1 MLRTLSN
8 LSGICQESVDKT
20 LKSIMRETHLREIRV
35 YQTPSGREP
44 FNEWLDSIRDIE
56 TQARIRARLERL
68 EDGNLGDCQSVGEGV
83 FELRI
88 HFGAGYRIYCG
99 QVGNII
105 ILLLCGGDKSS
116 QRRDIERA
124 KTYWLEYKREHL

>member
-1 MLRTLSN
+1 
-8 LSGICQESVDKT
+8 
-20 LKSIMRETHLREIRV
+20 MRETHPREIRV

-44 FNEWLDSIRDIE
+44 FNEWLSAIRDIG

-68 EDGNLGDCQSVGEGV
+68 EDGNLGDCQSVGAGV

-88 HFGAGYRIYCG
+88 HSGAGYRIYFG
-99 QVGNII
+99 QIDNTI

-116 QRRDIERA
+116 QRRDVEQA
-124 KTYWLEYKREHL
+124 QTCWLEYKREHL

>member
-1 MLRTLSN
+1 M
-8 LSGICQESVDKT
+8 
-20 LKSIMRETHLREIRV
+20 
-35 YQTPSGREP
+35 YQTSGEREP
-44 FNEWLDSIRDIE
+44 FNEWLISIRDVE

-88 HFGAGYRIYCG
+88 HFGSGYRVYFG
-99 QVGNII
+99 QVGNTI

-116 QRRDIERA
+116 QRQDIERA

>member
-1 MLRTLSN
+1 
-8 LSGICQESVDKT
+8 
-20 LKSIMRETHLREIRV
+20 MREIHPREVRV
-35 YQTPSGREP
+35 YQTPNGQEP
-44 FNEWLDSIRDIE
+44 FNEWLTSIRDME

-68 EDGNLGDCQSVGEGV
+68 EGGNLGDYQPVGEGV

-88 HFGAGYRIYCG
+88 HFGAGYRIYFG
-99 QVGNII
+99 QVGNTI

>member
-1 MLRTLSN
+1 
-8 LSGICQESVDKT
+8 
-20 LKSIMRETHLREIRV
+20 MRETHPREIRV
-35 YQTPSGREP
+35 YQTSSGREP
-44 FNEWLDSIRDIE
+44 FNEWLNSIRDIE

-88 HFGAGYRIYCG
+88 HFGSGYRVYFG
-99 QVGNII
+99 QIDNTI

-116 QRRDIERA
+116 QRRDIERS
-124 KTYWLEYKREHL
+124 KIYWLEYKREHL

>member
-1 MLRTLSN
+1 MHP
-8 LSGICQESVDKT
+8 
-20 LKSIMRETHLREIRV
+20 REVRV
-35 YQTPSGREP
+35 YQTSDGQEP
-44 FNEWLDSIRDIE
+44 FNEWLTSIRDIE

-68 EDGNLGDCQSVGEGV
+68 EDGNLGDYQSVGEGV

-88 HFGAGYRIYCG
+88 HFGAGYRIYFG
-99 QVGNII
+99 QVGNTIV
-105 ILLLCGGDKSS
+105 LLLCGGDKSS